1 MPLYNFKT
9 HKYAPRTKD
18 IKNPEEYV
26 PQDPE
31 SQKEIQDALKAGLK
45 PLEALIHVLQKFDK

>member
-26 PQDPE
+26 PQDPQ

-45 PLEALIHVLQKFDK
+45 PLEAIMRVLQKLNK

>member
-9 HKYAPRTKD
+9 GKYAPRTVD

-26 PQDPE
+26 PQDPQ